1 VSSFRHP
8 RDTQRDWAAPLEP
21 GDLLIHRSGHAV
33 CLVMTRQ
40 ICLVTGPRG
49 AVISNT
55 LGQMLAI
62 SVENMYWAMREDYW
76 QRIS

>member
-8 RDTQRDWAAPLEP
+8 RDTQRDWGVPLEP
-21 GDLLIHRSGHAV
+21 GDLLVHCSGHAV
-33 CLVMTRQ
+33 
-40 ICLVTGPRG
+40 CLVTGPRG